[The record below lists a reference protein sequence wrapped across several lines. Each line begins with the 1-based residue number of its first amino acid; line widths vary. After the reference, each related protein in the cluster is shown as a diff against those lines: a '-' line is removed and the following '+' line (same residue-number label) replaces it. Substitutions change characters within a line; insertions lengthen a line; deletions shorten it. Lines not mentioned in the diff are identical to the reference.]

1 MPTIQK
7 GKEMNEQT
15 LLSAPES
22 DYMNAAQLAF
32 FKALLLKKRSEL
44 EENLRNS
51 AASFTEAEHAADPVD
66 RATLEEERQSEL
78 SARER
83 DMKTIRQIDEALAS
97 IVSGDYGYCQDTGEP
112 IGLKRLLAQPTAQLS
127 VEAKERRERQS
138 RQYGAQQSLAA

>member
-7 GKEMNEQT
+7 GKMMNEQT
-15 LLSAPES
+15 LLTAPEA

-32 FKALLLKKRSEL
+32 FKELLLKQRADF
-44 EENLRNS
+44 EENLHS
-51 AASFTEAEHAADPVD
+51 SPATEAEHAADPVD
-66 RATLEEERQSEL
+66 RASREEERQSEL

-97 IVSGDYGYCQDTGEP
+97 IDSGDYGYCQDTGEP

-138 RQYGAQQSLAA
+138 RQYGTQHSLAA